1 MVRIIKLVYIELYR
15 WWLCISWGLAD
26 FSSGFSWKTA
36 DYIMN
41 RVEEKRRTLN
51 G

>member
-1 MVRIIKLVYIELYR
+1 MIRIIKTIYIELYR

-26 FSSGFSWKTA
+26 MCTGFSWKTA
-36 DYIMN
+36 DYIISK
-41 RVEEKRRTLN
+41 VEEKRRVLN